1 MSLLEQD
8 TTRKGWVDEEV
19 KQMEFNAGDD
29 ESGEYEVEAI
39 WNSAVYAKESESYHL
54 PGLYYL
60 VS

>member
-1 MSLLEQD
+1 M
-8 TTRKGWVDEEV
+8 DEEV

-29 ESGEYEVEAI
+29 ESGEYEMEAI
-39 WNSAVYAKESESYHL
+39 RDSAVYARELESGYL